1 MLQVKLSS
9 DRRKAEDLDRGMVV
23 WEMTDSGSGNSY
35 PGDFVCEHIIG
46 GGCELLLQLNNVED
60 GLGDGRRFELFFD
73 GRVVGVKEFFDLVSD
88 PDDKGEGPFE

>member
-1 MLQVKLSS
+1 
-9 DRRKAEDLDRGMVV
+9 
-23 WEMTDSGSGNSY
+23 MTDSGSGNSY

-88 PDDKGEGPFE
+88 PDDKGEGPFEEQGNCGHLSEDIGSMAFEDSGFV